1 MGGGCLLEFLA
12 LLLFFHISLEEKL
25 KILVKIFTL
34 LFIINLSSEELSV
47 DIDISE
53 QRLYLYEGSTLIKS
67 YPVSSSYYGEGEIE
81 NSYKT
86 PLGIHAVEQM
96 IGQNNP
102 KNTIYVNRESYS
114 QIADIITEAVDNEED
129 FITSR
134 VMWLSGLE
142 PGFNQGGNRDSFN
155 RFIYIHGTHEEG
167 LIGKKASHGCIRMLN
182 HDVIELFDL
191 LDKGTKV
198 NIKL

>member
-1 MGGGCLLEFLA
+1 MQIIFNILS
-12 LLLFFHISLEEKL
+12 LFFI
-25 KILVKIFTL
+25 V
-34 LFIINLSSEELSV
+34 NLYSQDLSV

-53 QRLYLYEGSTLIKS
+53 QRLYLYEDYQLIKS
-67 YPVSSSYYGEGEIE
+67 YPISSSYYGEGEIE

-86 PLGIHAVEQM
+86 PLGKHAIQQM
-96 IGQNNP
+96 IGQNSP
-102 KNTIYVNRESYS
+102 KNTIFVNRESYS
-114 QIADIITEAVDNEED
+114 QIADIVSEAIDNEED

-134 VMWLSGLE
+134 VMWLTGLE
-142 PGFNQGGNRDSFN
+142 PGFNKGSNRDSFN

-191 LDKGTKV
+191 LKKGTRV

>member
-1 MGGGCLLEFLA
+1 MDGGCLLDCHVLS
-12 LLLFFHISLEEKL
+12 LFFHIFLEEKL
-25 KILVKIFTL
+25 QILFKFL
-34 LFIINLSSEELSV
+34 ALFVVINLSSKELSV

-53 QRLYLYEGSTLIKS
+53 QRLYLYEDSTLIRS
-67 YPVSSSYYGEGEIE
+67 YPISSSYFGEGEIE

-86 PLGIHAVEQM
+86 PLGKHAIEQM
-96 IGQNNP
+96 IGQNSP

-114 QIADIITEAVDNEED
+114 QIADIVSEAIDNEED

-134 VMWLSGLE
+134 VMWLTGLE

-191 LDKGTKV
+191 LGKGTKV
-198 NIKL
+198 NIRL

>member
-1 MGGGCLLEFLA
+1 MLIF
-12 LLLFFHISLEEKL
+12 LEEKL
-25 KILVKIFTL
+25 RILFKFL
-34 LFIINLSSEELSV
+34 ALFVVINLSSKELSV

-53 QRLYLYEGSTLIKS
+53 QRLYLYEDSTLIRS
-67 YPVSSSYYGEGEIE
+67 YPISSSYFGEGEIE

-86 PLGIHAVEQM
+86 PLGKHAIEQM
-96 IGQNNP
+96 IGQNSP

-114 QIADIITEAVDNEED
+114 QIADIVSEAIDNEED
-129 FITSR
+129 YITSR
-134 VMWLSGLE
+134 VMWLTGLE

-191 LDKGTKV
+191 LGKGTKV
-198 NIKL
+198 NIRL

>member
-1 MGGGCLLEFLA
+1 M
-12 LLLFFHISLEEKL
+12 

-34 LFIINLSSEELSV
+34 LFVINLSSKELSV

-67 YPVSSSYYGEGEIE
+67 YPVYSSYFGEGEIE

-86 PLGIHAVEQM
+86 PLGKHAVEQM

-114 QIADIITEAVDNEED
+114 QIADIISEAVDNEED

-134 VMWLSGLE
+134 VMWLTGLE

>member
-1 MGGGCLLEFLA
+1 MDGGCLLDCHVLS
-12 LLLFFHISLEEKL
+12 LFFHIFLEEKL
-25 KILVKIFTL
+25 QILFKFL
-34 LFIINLSSEELSV
+34 ALFVVINLSSQKLSV

-53 QRLYLYEGSTLIKS
+53 QRLYLFEESTLISS
-67 YPVSSSYYGEGEIE
+67 YPISSSYFGEGEIE

-86 PLGIHAVEQM
+86 PLGRHAIEEM
-96 IGQNNP
+96 IGQNSP

-114 QIADIITEAVDNEED
+114 QIADIVSEAIDNEED
-129 FITSR
+129 YITSR
-134 VMWLSGLE
+134 VMWLTGLE

-191 LDKGTKV
+191 LAKGTKV
-198 NIKL
+198 NIRL